1 MDPTL
6 KTFVETNTQ
15 PADGRLKLVDLI
27 GRFRSTL
34 SVRDTKLWPRWRFAR
49 ELEAGGYVVRK
60 DCNHVAFLVGRSF
73 QITPQP
79 AQAVA

>member
-27 GRFRSTL
+27 GRFRST
-34 SVRDTKLWPRWRFAR
+34 
-49 ELEAGGYVVRK
+49 
-60 DCNHVAFLVGRSF
+60 
-73 QITPQP
+73 
-79 AQAVA
+79 